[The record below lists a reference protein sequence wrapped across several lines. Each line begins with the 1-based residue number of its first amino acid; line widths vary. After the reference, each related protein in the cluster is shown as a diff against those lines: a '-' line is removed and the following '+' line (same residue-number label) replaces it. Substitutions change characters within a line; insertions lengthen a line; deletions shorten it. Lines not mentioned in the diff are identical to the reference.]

1 MTDAALRK
9 RWNALDAAWADK
21 VSAWAAYKD
30 SDHAYSDARDA
41 YMAAVGLS
49 SDAIFTA
56 GRLDELVGELH
67 DDTGVVSPMP
77 PSTPAK

>member
-9 RWNALDAAWADK
+9 RWNALDATWADK

-49 SDAIFTA
+49 SDA
-56 GRLDELVGELH
+56 ELMGELH